1 MFFDYKRGDHAPLA
15 PHRASSSLKH
25 EPDREWTAP
34 SFTSE
39 AKVVCKDCNEG
50 WMNDL
55 EAAAKPILAPM
66 LRGKRVVLDTD
77 AQAIVARWLT
87 KTAMVFQ
94 RTTPRRPVPERH
106 TRYLYDHR
114 RPPPSCQVWI
124 GARTAEDGGILSGIQ
139 SARLKPEAA
148 EPAGQVFTAYL
159 VTVGI
164 AAFVGQLFG
173 HDLPRFD
180 FPWGHEG
187 MFASAVEQI
196 WPRSSPSS
204 GHQSTSS
211 VPSRTS
217 PKTPASANTSADRS
231 PAKGSSCVQS
241 GPNPGPKIRESLRRD
256 AGE

>member
-1 MFFDYKRGDHAPLA
+1 MTREHVWPDWIGRMFFDYKRGDHAPLA

-148 EPAGQVFTAYL
+148 EPAGQVFSAYL

-196 WPRSSPSS
+196 WPPFEPIQWPPKHVIGAVKDFAEDPSFGQHLGRSFA
-204 GHQSTSS
+204 GQG
-211 VPSRTS
+211 V
-217 PKTPASANTSADRS
+217 
-231 PAKGSSCVQS
+231 
-241 GPNPGPKIRESLRRD
+241 ELR
-256 AGE
+256 AIWP